1 MRILVV
7 EDNELVADAIVR
19 GLAMA
24 GFAVD
29 RAGNAENALAALA
42 AEHFDLALL
51 DIGLPGA
58 DGLSLLR
65 KLRSDGKTLPVMVLT
80 ARDTLAAKV
89 EALDLGAD
97 DFLMKPF
104 EQAELA
110 ARCRALIRRSN
121 LSTSGQL
128 TLGRMRIDITGR
140 QLQIDGTPVELTGRE
155 WLVLECLALN
165 ASRVVSK
172 DHLQQ
177 AIVSWDQAVTPNAV
191 EVYVSRLRTKLADA
205 ATIRTVRGLGYRLE
219 LEKIEVGRSRQPTR
233 PPQDPV
239 PDTQ

>member
-29 RAGNAENALAALA
+29 RAANAESASAALT
-42 AEHFDLALL
+42 AEHFDLAVL

-58 DGLSLLR
+58 DGLSLLKR
-65 KLRSDGKTLPVMVLT
+65 LRGDGKTLPVMVLT

-128 TLGRMRIDITGR
+128 SLGRMRIDVTGR
-140 QLQIDGTPVELTGRE
+140 QLHIDGAMVELTGRE

-165 ASRVVSK
+165 SNRVVSK
-172 DHLQQ
+172 DRLQQ
-177 AIVSWDQAVTPNAV
+177 TIVTWDQAVTPNAV
-191 EVYVSRLRTKLADA
+191 EVYVSRLRTKLANA
-205 ATIRTVRGLGYRLE
+205 ATIRAVRGLGYRLE
-219 LEKIEVGRSRQPTR
+219 LEDLKAGVS
-233 PPQDPV
+233 
-239 PDTQ
+239 